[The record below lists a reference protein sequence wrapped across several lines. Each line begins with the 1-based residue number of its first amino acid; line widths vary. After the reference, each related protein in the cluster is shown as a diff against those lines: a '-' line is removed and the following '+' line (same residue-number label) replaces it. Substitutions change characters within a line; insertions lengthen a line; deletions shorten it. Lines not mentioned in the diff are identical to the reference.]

1 MGKQLLITQRIKQ
14 HTYHL
19 CAGALFI
26 TPATFALAAPIDA
39 VIGLNNSQIIETS
52 DTLSLSPIPNTLL
65 PLLEGT
71 PAISHSQPDVHT
83 HWLEEIGKE
92 IRVEHKQRDL
102 SYTGI
107 LTEIDNMTGTF
118 VISKS
123 SRSTHLPIT
132 DFYLIPLEKKKADE
146 SERSDITMSYQTNQL
161 SWTPQLS
168 LILEDGYVSLIQ
180 YAMLHNHSKTPLVIS
195 NGLLHNTQNSTAPKS
210 FTSTRSALEANF
222 AQPSVTYQDNEISYP
237 LGKEAISITPYSD
250 LLYPLPR
257 SKSKIEK
264 QINVASLYT
273 HNSHAGKIDLNFE
286 NQLSFTFAKDALPG
300 QYSTFWQ
307 RDGLLIP
314 SNQVTLDTVR
324 EGNSVNIITN
334 KSQDITGNLTL
345 VNATSTKLPSIQTW
359 QAVLINHSDKTQ
371 SYSIKQTTNGVISTT
386 KGKDVKQISAKEAE
400 VFGEIKAH
408 SKKLITYK
416 IELKN

>member
-1 MGKQLLITQRIKQ
+1 MGKQLITQQIKQ
-14 HTYHL
+14 RTYHF
-19 CAGALFI
+19 CASALFI
-26 TPATFALAAPIDA
+26 APASFTLAAPIDA
-39 VIGLNNSQIIETS
+39 VIGLSSSQIVETS
-52 DTLSLSPIPNTLL
+52 ETLSLSPVPNTLL
-65 PLLEGT
+65 PLIEGT
-71 PAISHSQPDVHT
+71 PAISHSQHDINT

-107 LTEIDNMTGTF
+107 LTEIDNMTGSF
-118 VISKS
+118 VITKS
-123 SRSTHLPIT
+123 SRATHLPIT
-132 DFYLIPLEKKKADE
+132 DFYLIPLEKKKTDK
-146 SERSDITMSYQTNQL
+146 SKHSPISMSYQTNQL

-168 LILEDGYVSLIQ
+168 LILDNSYVSLVQ
-180 YAMLHNHSKTPLVIS
+180 YAMLHNHSKTPLVIG
-195 NGLLHNTQNSTAPKS
+195 NALLHNSQNSTKPKLFAS
-210 FTSTRSALEANF
+210 SRSSLEAGL
-222 AQPSVTYQDNEISYP
+222 AQPSITYQDNEISYP
-237 LGKEAISITPYSD
+237 LGKDVISIAPYSD

-257 SKSKIEK
+257 SKSEIEK

-273 HNSHAGKIDLNFE
+273 HNSNAGKIDLDFE
-286 NQLSFTFAKDALPG
+286 NQLSFTFTKDALPG

-314 SNQVTLDTVR
+314 SNQVTLEAVR

-345 VNATSTKLPSIQTW
+345 VNATSNKLLSIQTW
-359 QAVLINHSDKTQ
+359 QAVLINHSDKAQ
-371 SYSIKQTTNGVISTT
+371 NYSIKQTTNGLIETT
-386 KGKDVKQISAKEAE
+386 KGNDVKQISAKEVE
-400 VFGEIKAH
+400 IFGEIKAH